1 MSQIKSPALAL
12 AALTLSLVAVLALAQ
27 TEPAA
32 PRPITLAAPGEFKA
46 DANLKLAPGPDDAPI
61 AKLTARFLQQENYR
75 RQKFDDQASSN
86 FLARYFTD
94 LDPQHVHFT
103 QGDLAEF
110 SRYSST
116 LDELTLRY
124 GDTGPGYEIF
134 ARFLERLKEHT
145 AYAKDLLQH
154 EKFDLATH
162 DRVSAN
168 RHEASYP
175 QDLVEARKLWRDR
188 LRLEYLVEK
197 ISEET
202 PEKTNSAASKRA
214 AKLEKETTTITELAA
229 TNAPAKPKTPAEIH
243 ASIVDKLSRRYDR
256 VLKVYADFDADDV
269 LQSYLNSLAHTYDP
283 HSDYFGRP
291 AFEDFAMSMNLSLF
305 GIGALLSSDDEG
317 RYCTFKELKP
327 GPAKRSGEIIEGD
340 RIIAVAQGTNEPVD
354 VVEMPLNK
362 VVRLIRG
369 PKDTEVRLTLI
380 PPKNSS
386 ATTRKVVT
394 LVREEIKL
402 EEQQAKAKLIELP
415 GDKKS
420 AARLG
425 VIHLPSFYAPT
436 PTSNPDKATEHY
448 TTEDVTKLLVKLA
461 QEKVDGVILDLR
473 HNGGG
478 SLEEAIRLTG
488 LFIKDGPVV
497 QVRMPNGN
505 LQVKADTD
513 PAQLY
518 AGPLFVLTDRFTASA
533 SEILA
538 GALQDYGRAIIIGE
552 SLTHGKGTVQTLQ
565 QLEPYLRGALSPYTT
580 NDPGAIKL
588 TIQKFYRP
596 SGQSTQLKGVV
607 PDIVLP
613 SVNNLRDDIGET
625 ADDNALPWDTIA
637 AADYEH
643 YDQVAPF
650 VGDLRARSTA
660 RVATNQEFGYVREDI
675 GLYQKFQADKTYSLN
690 QADRLKEIHDNEARA
705 KARDQARAAR
715 KTPEPIVHEFTLAQA
730 ELPGLPPPVAKTN
743 SVAAKGETSAPSDE
757 VDDEKPAAVDPTLSE
772 AENIFVDY
780 LNLLKSRPAV
790 AVGK

>member
-1 MSQIKSPALAL
+1 MSHIKSPALAL

-27 TEPAA
+27 TEPPA
-32 PRPITLAAPGEFKA
+32 PRPVTLAPPGEFKP
-46 DANLKLAPGPDDAPI
+46 DTNLKLAPSPDDAPI

-75 RQKFDDQASSN
+75 RQKFDDVASSN

-110 SRYSST
+110 SRFSTT
-116 LDELTLRY
+116 LDELTMRY
-124 GDTGPGYEIF
+124 GDTSPGYEIF

-145 AYAKDLLQH
+145 AYAKELLVH

-168 RHEASYP
+168 RHDAPYP
-175 QDLVEARKLWRDR
+175 KDLADAHQLWRDR

-202 PEKTNSAASKRA
+202 PEKTNSAALKRE
-214 AKLEKETTTITELAA
+214 AKTKTEKNTSAVVA
-229 TNAPAKPKTPAEIH
+229 VTNAPAKPKTPAEIH
-243 ASIVDKLSRRYDR
+243 AEIVDKLSRRYDR
-256 VLKVYADFDADDV
+256 VLKYYADFESDDV
-269 LQSYLNSLAHTYDP
+269 LQTYLNSLAHTYDP

-305 GIGALLSSDDEG
+305 GIGALLTSDEEG

-327 GPAKRSGEIIEGD
+327 GPAKKSGEIIEGD
-340 RIIAVAQGTNEPVD
+340 RIVAVAQGTNEPVD
-354 VVEMPLNK
+354 VVDMPLNK

-369 PKDTEVRLTLI
+369 PKDTEVRLTIL

-394 LVREEIKL
+394 LVRAEIKL
-402 EEQQAKAKLIELP
+402 EESAAKAKLIELP

-420 AARLG
+420 APRLG

-478 SLEEAIRLTG
+478 SLEEAIRVTG

-505 LQVKADTD
+505 TQVKADTD
-513 PAQLY
+513 PAQFY

-538 GALQDYGRAIIIGE
+538 GALQDYGRAVIIGE

-565 QLEPYLRGALSPYTT
+565 QLDPFLHGALFTT

-607 PDIVLP
+607 PDIILP

-625 ADDNALPWDTIA
+625 ADENALPWDTIA

-650 VGDLRARSTA
+650 VGELRARSNA
-660 RVATNQEFGYVREDI
+660 RVATNQEFGYIREDI

-690 QADRLKEIHDNEARA
+690 QADRLKEIRDNEARA
-705 KARDQARAAR
+705 KAREQERAAR
-715 KTPEPIVHEFTLAQA
+715 KTPEPIVHEFNLAQA
-730 ELPGLPPPVAKTN
+730 ELPGLPPPAAKTN
-743 SVAAKGETSAPSDE
+743 SVAVKGETPAAEDDS
-757 VDDEKPAAVDPTLSE
+757 DDEKPAAVDPVLSE
-772 AENIFVDY
+772 SERIFVDY
-780 LNLLKSRPAV
+780 LNLLKTRPVV